1 MKIKA
6 IILLLNTISVIMLT
20 AICINMGIIVLPEE
34 IAWIEVSKDLLE
46 NDYFINI
53 SCTFATAYLLFL
65 FQVQYSK
72 RKLKNDF
79 RCNEILQDVSDGIRE
94 TEELIALVKKE
105 EIGKDD
111 GDKQDSKARSAKRAK
126 QYIEFYG
133 AHQHEFYF
141 SNLGLTYYN
150 NDILIESVQSVF
162 FINLNFKLLSIV
174 NHIKNRKPNLDKT
187 FPKIKEKYKVYQE
200 NPTEELGNKLGFE
213 IEHFLID
220 LKFMASYWK
229 SLLDYLGY
237 DPLPTKLF
245 IDAFNERFPEDE
257 DKASYHRLSLA
268 KQYRVVS
275 RLRRRVT
282 ILCLLHKVKSFFD

>member
-1 MKIKA
+1 
-6 IILLLNTISVIMLT
+6 MLM

-34 IAWIEVSKDLLE
+34 IAWLEMCKVLLK

-79 RCNEILQDVSDGIRE
+79 RCNEILQDVSEGINE
-94 TEELIALVKKE
+94 TEDLLSLLDKE
-105 EIGKDD
+105 KIGHENS
-111 GDKQDSKARSAKRAK
+111 GDSEGAAHRVERAK
-126 QYIEFYG
+126 QYIGFFESHQGEF
-133 AHQHEFYF
+133 FI

-150 NDILIESVQSVF
+150 NDILIDSVQSVF

-174 NHIKNRKPNLDKT
+174 NHIKNRKPNLDRKY
-187 FPKIKEKYKVYQE
+187 PDIKEKYKAYQE
-200 NPTEELGNKLGFE
+200 NPTEELCYKLGLE
-213 IEHFLID
+213 IKDYLLD
-220 LKFMASYWK
+220 LKFMAMYWK

-245 IDAFNERFPEDE
+245 IEAFNKQYPNEE
-257 DKASYHRLSLA
+257 DKVSYYKLSLT
-268 KQYRVVS
+268 KQYRIVR
-275 RLRRRVT
+275 RLRKQAA
-282 ILCLLHKVKSFFD
+282 LSCLLYRVKAFFE